1 MRLMMLSWEY
11 PPHVVGGLG
20 QHVREL
26 APELAA
32 LEPVRELHLVIP
44 NFGGR
49 ESLES
54 LGKLYVHRVAAPTLG
69 NGDFYAAVH
78 GINELLLYRMQAVAQ
93 QFGLPDLVH
102 AHDWLVG
109 FAAQTFCATHSTALL
124 ATIHATER
132 GRWQGYL
139 PDPLQQSIDCAERQ
153 LAQAAHGIIVCS
165 RAMAHEVVNFFG
177 VPGTKV
183 AVIPNGV
190 RAERFVP
197 LLEQDLSEFRRRYAE
212 PDEALVF
219 YIGRLVYEKG
229 ADLLVEAAPAV
240 LAKAPRTRFV
250 LAGAGPLRER
260 LEQRVRDLGLHD
272 RVTLSGF
279 VSDADRDR
287 LYVVADCCVF
297 PSRYEPFGMVALE
310 SMAAGTPV
318 VVADVGG
325 LGTVV
330 THEETGLTVYP
341 NNVESLTWGILRT
354 LEDPEAA
361 QQRAELALF
370 AARNCFAWP
379 YIAERTQR
387 VMAEVVAAA
396 LSNAPAVLSAPR

>member
-26 APELAA
+26 APELAG
-32 LEPVRELHLVIP
+32 LEQVSQLHLVVP
-44 NFGGR
+44 GFGGQDA
-49 ESLES
+49 LERHD
-54 LGKLYVHRVAAPTLG
+54 KLYVHRVATPLPE
-69 NGDFYAAVH
+69 NGDFYGYVH
-78 GINELLLYRMQAVAQ
+78 SVNQLLLRRMQAVADD
-93 QFGLPDLVH
+93 FGRPDLVH

-109 FAAQTFCATHSTALL
+109 FAAQTFCASHEVPLL
-124 ATIHATER
+124 VTIHATER
-132 GRWQGYL
+132 GRWRGHL
-139 PDPLQQSIDCAERQ
+139 GDHLQQSIDCAERQ

-165 RAMAHEVVNFFG
+165 RAMAHEVVSFFD
-177 VPGTKV
+177 VPSTKV

-190 RAERFVP
+190 RAERFAP
-197 LLEQDLSEFRRRYAE
+197 LLEEDLSEFRRRYAAADE
-212 PDEALVF
+212 PLVF

-229 ADLLVEAAPAV
+229 ADLLVEAAPLV
-240 LAKAPRTRFV
+240 LAKVPNARFV
-250 LAGAGPLRER
+250 LAGAGPMRER
-260 LEQRVRDLGLHD
+260 LERRIAELGLGDRVRLI
-272 RVTLSGF
+272 GF

-310 SMAAGTPV
+310 GMAAGTPV

-325 LGTVV
+325 LGTAVV
-330 THEETGLTVYP
+330 HEETGVMVYP
-341 NNVESLTWGILRT
+341 DSVESLAWGILHT
-354 LEDPEAA
+354 LQDPEAA

-370 AARNCFAWP
+370 AARHCFAWP
-379 YIAERTQR
+379 HIAERTQQ

-396 LSNAPAVLSAPR
+396 LSNAAAVLSAPR